1 MYETRSV
8 KEVCEILKVDM
19 ALGLKEDDWQ
29 RRQKKDGKNHI
40 YGRSV
45 GRNSGCYYFAVQ
57 IVISQV
63 VMRVTATPEIKPNM
77 KLTRCSFQ
85 NKRD

>member
-29 RRQKKDGKNHI
+29 RRQKKDGKINYRRI
-40 YGRSV
+40 R
-45 GRNSGCYYFAVQ
+45 
-57 IVISQV
+57 
-63 VMRVTATPEIKPNM
+63 
-77 KLTRCSFQ
+77 
-85 NKRD
+85 KRTLFVFSYVNFRIL

>member
-29 RRQKKDGKNHI
+29 RRQKKDGKINYRRI
-40 YGRSV
+40 R
-45 GRNSGCYYFAVQ
+45 
-57 IVISQV
+57 
-63 VMRVTATPEIKPNM
+63 
-77 KLTRCSFQ
+77 
-85 NKRD
+85 KRTLFVFSYVNFKIR